1 MKKIWINKCKSFKE
15 AHEFDDH
22 YYQSLTPEERLD
34 IVQYLRLNQYK
45 MDTKN
50 ARRKRLRRSITIIQ
64 QT

>member
-1 MKKIWINKCKSFKE
+1 MKKIWVNKCESFKE
-15 AHEFDDH
+15 AHKFDSQ

-45 MDTKN
+45 MDNKN
-50 ARRKRLRRSITIIQ
+50 ARRERLRRSITIIQ